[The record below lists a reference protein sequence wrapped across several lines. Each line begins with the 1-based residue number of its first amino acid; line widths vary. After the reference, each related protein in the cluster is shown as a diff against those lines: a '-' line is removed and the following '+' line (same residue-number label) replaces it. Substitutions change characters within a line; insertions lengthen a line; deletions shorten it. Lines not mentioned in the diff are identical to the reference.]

1 MRVIRKSQ
9 LGKLSRN
16 SHYVTFFFI
25 FLVSSKVEFLLN
37 KELCTLFY
45 FYQAGYTNVDRCLMR
60 YFIRYNWV
68 RKQARWSEPC
78 CLACYPIILP
88 AGDFPRWCHK
98 RRLSFWPYNK
108 CSIGRACS
116 VKMGLILGVKTCEPH
131 KWRKTINTKKPVR
144 SQHNRAKENNSQK
157 TKKNFTGFYT
167 KDDPKMAGYWPLS
180 FLRFYWPG
188 LRLDPLKKHMHEGR
202 NKKELGQ
209 YPDIV
214 TSRLLKNALRICWTS
229 ITLSPCC
236 EISELSG

>member
-9 LGKLSRN
+9 LGKLSSN

-25 FLVSSKVEFLLN
+25 RYYLYILVSSKVEFLLN

-98 RRLSFWPYNK
+98 RKLSFWPYNK
-108 CSIGRACS
+108 CSFDRACS
-116 VKMGLILGVKTCEPH
+116 VKMGLMLGVKTCEPH
-131 KWRKTINTKKPVR
+131 KWRKTIQRNQGEVNTIEPRKIIAR
-144 SQHNRAKENNSQK
+144 NNRQK

-188 LRLDPLKKHMHEGR
+188 LRLDPFKKNTCTHAET
-202 NKKELGQ
+202 KKSLVNIQ
-209 YPDIV
+209 
-214 TSRLLKNALRICWTS
+214 TSWPHACSKT
-229 ITLSPCC
+229 PC
-236 EISELSG
+236 I